1 MEEVKK
7 ESEFANNLF
16 AMFQEMKARED
27 SKVDQYKHL
36 NSFTIAKSMGFW
48 DNQIIN
54 AIEQVGDDADLVVAL
69 LYGQF

>member
-1 MEEVKK
+1 
-7 ESEFANNLF
+7 
-16 AMFQEMKARED
+16 MKAWED

-36 NSFTIAKSMGFW
+36 NSFTIAKSMGFR